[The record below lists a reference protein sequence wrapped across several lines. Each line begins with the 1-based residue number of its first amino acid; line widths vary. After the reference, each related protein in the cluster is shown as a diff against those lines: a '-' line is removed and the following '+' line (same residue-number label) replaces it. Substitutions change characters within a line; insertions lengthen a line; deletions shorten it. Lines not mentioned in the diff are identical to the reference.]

1 MVIILHGGQYFIQW
15 SSFYTVVTV
24 FAQTGKE
31 IMVKKEEKKEEE
43 KATTRAVSDRIS
55 EEPVQFKK
63 KRKKRRSLY

>member
-24 FAQTGKE
+24 FAQTGTE
-31 IMVKKEEKKEEE
+31 IMVKEEKKEEE

-63 KRKKRRSLY
+63 RRSLY